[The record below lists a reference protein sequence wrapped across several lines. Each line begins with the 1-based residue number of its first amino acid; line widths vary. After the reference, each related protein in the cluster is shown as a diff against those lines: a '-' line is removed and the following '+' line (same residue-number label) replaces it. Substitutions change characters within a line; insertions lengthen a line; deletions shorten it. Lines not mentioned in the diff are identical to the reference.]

1 MKSKMKYMNERKP
14 IEIEIELNEGDFW
27 RVSFAGRIKRFLL
40 VNLIY
45 LPIALLMLYFV
56 AFGAGANPLSEKN
69 WSLLFVFFVIIAI
82 PFVFLIFGQHSL
94 RKLAKKLAKASEK
107 THFTFSE
114 NEIETNSLTRSS
126 KLTWDN
132 YEKIQETNE
141 DYVGY
146 LKNYTFHTI
155 PKRFFKSEEQII
167 DFRELV
173 RAKLGDKAKLK
184 S

>member
-1 MKSKMKYMNERKP
+1 MSGRKP
-14 IEIEIELNEGDFW
+14 IELTIELNERDFW

-56 AFGAGANPLSEKN
+56 AFGAGANPFSEQN
-69 WSLLFVFFVIIAI
+69 WSFLFVFFVIIAI
-82 PFVFLIFGQHSL
+82 PFVFLILGQHSL

-114 NEIETNSLTRSS
+114 NEIEANSPLRSS
-126 KLTWDN
+126 KLSWEN
-132 YEKIQETNE
+132 YEKMQETNE
-141 DYVGY
+141 DFVGY
-146 LKNYTFHTI
+146 LKNYTFHII
-155 PKRFFKSEEQII
+155 PKNFFKGEEQII
-167 DFRELV
+167 EFRELV
-173 RAKLGDKAKLK
+173 RAKLGDKAELK